1 MEATDVPRAWLYTDV
16 PPAALTSTANVGKL
30 DRMRWILPLRRVA
43 LLAAVMVVCACA
55 NISYDRDDAIRI
67 PPGATVAF
75 GGSSYEGSQNLD
87 PAVANDIVQ
96 RRIRIALVAQLEA
109 KGYKV
114 VDDPQAADF
123 LVRYFVGVRRGT
135 RQVAQTAGMSNSPW
149 GPGWGW
155 GWGTT
160 VTTVTPVEFQD
171 VSFVVALVE
180 RTTGHTA
187 WRAVWRGEPGS
198 RAPTQ
203 QDIDSKIARMFRS
216 APTPG

>member
-1 MEATDVPRAWLYTDV
+1 
-16 PPAALTSTANVGKL
+16 
-30 DRMRWILPLRRVA
+30 MRSILPLRRFA
-43 LLAAVMVVCACA
+43 LLAAAVVVSACA
-55 NISYDRDDAIRI
+55 NISHDRDDAIHI
-67 PPGATVAF
+67 LPGATVAF
-75 GGSSYEGSQNLD
+75 GGDSYEGSGNLD
-87 PAVANDIVQ
+87 PAVPNDIVH
-96 RRIRIALVAQLEA
+96 RRIRTALVAQLES

-114 VDDPQAADF
+114 VDDPQTADF
-123 LVRYFVGVRRGT
+123 LLRYFVGVRRGT
-135 RQVAQTAGMSNSPW
+135 RQVATTAGVSNSPW

-160 VTTVTPVEFQD
+160 VTTVTPVEFTD

-180 RTTGHTA
+180 RSTGHTA

-216 APTPG
+216 APAPG